1 MKQYLDILNRILTE
15 GAQKGDRT
23 GTGTLSIFGTQSRY
37 NLEDGFPLLT
47 TKKLH
52 LKSIIYELLWFLKG
66 DTNVKYLQ
74 EHGVRIWNEWADEN
88 GELGP
93 VYGHQWRS
101 WPDYQGGTIDQIQLV
116 LDQIKHNPN
125 SRRMIVS
132 AWNVAE
138 VNQMALPP
146 CHTIFQFYVADGRLS
161 LQLYQRSA
169 DTFLGVPF
177 NIASYALLCMMM
189 AQVTGLQPGEFV
201 HTTGDTHLYLNHL
214 EQARL
219 QLSREPGQ
227 TIRLSQA
234 GGRMYLLE
242 WGGFAMVFP
251 AEAELLLGRTQE
263 ENDRRLP
270 EELSNAPAPEM
281 PPLPAL
287 EELSRRQDGILTEE
301 RGWYY
306 LPKLNAN
313 RYFVALPDG
322 TLRAVDTPAH
332 PAETMANILA
342 GLVDAGTVTVH
353 IKRGI
358 YGLRQ
363 DYFSIPLRALAG
375 YAQQWGCTPYWGII
389 AMDEELVEG
398 ELILRNEA
406 AGFNHVLRLQV
417 PFAVIATKEGSI
429 QARLTPFVPTHSL
442 KYLFE
447 ETRQ

>member
-1 MKQYLDILNRILTE
+1 MFRRFLITFLVLVGVTAPAQQASGAVPPFRSDRLETMAEALGKAAIVALPDGVHRLSWAGQPVSVVKSGETVEHIGYALFSEEQLALTGVVIGRFLE
-15 GAQKGDRT
+15 
-23 GTGTLSIFGTQSRY
+23 RY
-37 NLEDGFPLLT
+37 SLEADLPLQREKPVAVQLLEDGVSFPRSGG
-47 TKKLH
+47 LH
-52 LKSIIYELLWFLKG
+52 
-66 DTNVKYLQ
+66 
-74 EHGVRIWNEWADEN
+74 
-88 GELGP
+88 
-93 VYGHQWRS
+93 
-101 WPDYQGGTIDQIQLV
+101 
-116 LDQIKHNPN
+116 
-125 SRRMIVS
+125 
-132 AWNVAE
+132 
-138 VNQMALPP
+138 
-146 CHTIFQFYVADGRLS
+146 S
-161 LQLYQRSA
+161 L
-169 DTFLGVPF
+169 
-177 NIASYALLCMMM
+177 
-189 AQVTGLQPGEFV
+189 
-201 HTTGDTHLYLNHL
+201 
-214 EQARL
+214 L

-332 PAETMANILA
+332 PAETMANLLA
-342 GLVDAGTVTVH
+342 GLVDAGTVTVR

-417 PFAVIATKEGSI
+417 PFAVMATKEGSI